1 MKKLVLALGLI
12 VIAFVGFK
20 ATAAT
25 IDATD
30 CTGQAPCKIVWE
42 NITNAD
48 VTSAERLRSPAYV
61 MFTSGTLATAEF
73 AFQWSHDGVT
83 YNSANS
89 ALVSSGGASFDATTG
104 LSNYTPCIAVP
115 AGSDGKI
122 VFSSVGTGT
131 QDIGVTLIPVKECP

>member
-1 MKKLVLALGLI
+1 MNKFLYVGAILVACFI
-12 VIAFVGFK
+12 GFK
-20 ATAAT
+20 AMAAT

-30 CTGQAPCKIVWE
+30 CTGQSPCKIVWE

-48 VTSAERLRSPAYV
+48 VTSAERLRAPAYV
-61 MFTSGTLATAEF
+61 MFTSGTLATAKF

-89 ALVSSGGASFDATTG
+89 DLVSSGGAAYDATTG
-104 LSNYTPCIAVP
+104 LGNYTPCIAVP
-115 AGSDGKI
+115 PGSDAKI